1 MATDG
6 LPVPRGARLPEDAVN
21 VARGEQ
27 YAIDFVA
34 EEPGARVFHCYFLR
48 HATDDDR
55 ESGGLLPPSER
66 FSPFDPRYLT
76 AFAVGA
82 SQRRRVHPGVA

>member
-21 VARGEQ
+21 VARAER
-27 YAIDFVA
+27 YAIAFVA
-34 EEPGARVFHCYFLR
+34 EEPGVWVFHCYFLN

-55 ESGGLLPPSER
+55 EPGGLLPPSER

-76 AFAVGA
+76 AFAAGA
-82 SQRRRVHPGVA
+82 CQRRRVHPGVA